1 MSSGSTIERH
11 AGQAVMAI
19 MGFPHTICRKAVS
32 HACSLLLVGLAA
44 GLAASAAADD
54 LPKRKAGLW
63 QINMRVQGMPDMG
76 PMQQCIN
83 QNTDNL
89 MLQHARKTDCR
100 AVDVKRSGSTISIHS
115 VCKMQGSTAT
125 TDGIF
130 EGSFDSSYKGK
141 MTTRFN
147 PPWNGMSV
155 STITHEAH
163 WLGPCKPGQKPGDV
177 IMPSIGGIN
186 LNELMKQQR

>member
-1 MSSGSTIERH
+1 MISMRLSRT
-11 AGQAVMAI
+11 
-19 MGFPHTICRKAVS
+19 FCRKTVS
-32 HACSLLLVGLAA
+32 HARPLLALAFAA
-44 GLAASAAADD
+44 GFAASALADE

-63 QINMRVQGMPDMG
+63 EINMHMQGVPNMG
-76 PMQQCIN
+76 PMQQCID

-100 AVDVKRSGSTISIHS
+100 AVEVKHTGSAISIHS

-125 TDGIF
+125 TDGVF
-130 EGSFDSSYKGK
+130 AGSFDSSYKGR

-155 STITHEAH
+155 SNISHEAR
-163 WLGPCKPGQKPGDV
+163 WIGPCKPGQKPGDV
-177 IMPSIGGIN
+177 IMPSIGGVN